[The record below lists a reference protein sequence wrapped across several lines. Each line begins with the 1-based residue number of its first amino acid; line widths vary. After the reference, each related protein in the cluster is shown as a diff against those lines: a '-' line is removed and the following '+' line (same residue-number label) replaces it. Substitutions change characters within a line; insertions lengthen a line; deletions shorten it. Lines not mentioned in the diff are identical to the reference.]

1 MRLVGP
7 KTDMTSPARR
17 GRSFQMMAVSA
28 GLLAAVIAGGAGLLV
43 RNLHRQAIVDTERN
57 LVGLSTVLA
66 DQAERALQAIELVQD
81 SMIGEV
87 RAAGIVHEE
96 DYIAFARRQSLH
108 EALKTRIT
116 ALPQAN
122 AVTIIDRDGNLL
134 NFSRYWPIPTVN
146 IADRDYFR
154 ALATDPALDR
164 VISRPFQNRGDGAWT
179 IYIARKVRAP
189 NGAFLGLVLGAVEL
203 GYLER
208 LYAAIA
214 PASDYVISVF
224 RDDGTLLVRHPQRE
238 GSIGQTFTGA
248 AALRIAFTRPAGGV
262 MRTVSPIDGRDRIAS
277 TRPLAR
283 YPLILSVSRTAE
295 AGLAAWRRQAWL
307 IGAGALVLDLGL
319 AGMVLLGLRQM
330 RAQERLAESEAARA
344 AAEARERGE
353 QELNAQQA
361 QFGVALD
368 HMTQGLCLFDR
379 DNRLIVMNARYA
391 RMHAVPDALR
401 RRGTPVAAL
410 LGHLGADCGWES
422 ALVTACRRSAGSG
435 GPANSATSP
444 TASFTC
450 DLADGRAVAVVHVAV
465 PGGGW
470 LSTHEDVTEQRRAE
484 QRIAH
489 MAAHDALTGLPNRAR
504 MQDRVDAALA
514 ARAAD
519 EAVSVLCLDLD
530 GFKDVNDTYGHAV
543 GDDLLRQVGLRLQE
557 AVGATAL
564 VGRLGGDEFAVMR
577 CAPSHPAGIAALA
590 ERIVRL
596 LRVPFEV
603 QGHEVGIGTSI
614 GIATTEAGEVTTAE
628 VLRRAD
634 VALYQVK
641 AAGRN
646 GWRFFDPAMDA
657 DLQRRRQLG
666 TDLRTALAEGQF
678 ELYYQPIV
686 AADGSGLR
694 AREALLR
701 WRHPR
706 EGFVSPAEFIPIAEA
721 TGQIRRLGAWA
732 LARACV
738 DAAAWPAG
746 LKVAVNL
753 SPVQFVGDALV
764 EEVAGALAASGLSP
778 TRLELEITESV
789 LLQDDEATLAI
800 LHRLRALGVSTA
812 MDDFGTGYSSLS
824 YLRRFPFDKIK
835 IDQCFVR
842 GLGQDGGEEAG
853 SGEIVRATV
862 GLGRALGMIVLAEG
876 VETEEQAA
884 ILRAAGCDEL
894 QGYLFGR
901 PCPVGELRGTGSAG
915 DGRAA
920 A

>member
-7 KTDMTSPARR
+7 TTDMTAPAPAQR
-17 GRSFQMMAVSA
+17 GRSFWMMAVSA
-28 GLLAAVIAGGAGLLV
+28 GLLAAVIAAGSGLLV
-43 RNLHRQAIVDTERN
+43 RDLHDQAVADTERN

-81 SMIGEV
+81 TVIGEFKASGV
-87 RAAGIVHEE
+87 SRPE
-96 DYIAFARRQSLH
+96 DYVALARRPALH
-108 EALKTRIT
+108 EALKTRIA

-122 AVTIIDRDGNLL
+122 AVTVIDRDGSLL
-134 NFSRYWPIPTVN
+134 NFSRYWPIPAVN

-154 ALATDPALDR
+154 AMATDPTLDR
-164 VISRPFQNRGDGAWT
+164 TISRPFQNRGDGAWT
-179 IYIARKVRAP
+179 IYIAHKVRAP
-189 NGAFLGLVLGAVEL
+189 DGAFLGLVLGAVEL

-214 PASDYVISVF
+214 PAGDYVISVF

-238 GSIGQTFTGA
+238 GSIGRSYMDA
-248 AALRIAFTRPAGGV
+248 AALRIALTSPAGGV
-262 MRTVSPIDGRDRIAS
+262 IRMISPIDGRDRIAA
-277 TRPLAR
+277 TRSLAR
-283 YPLILSVSRTAE
+283 FPLILSVSRTTE
-295 AGLAAWRRQAWL
+295 AGLAAWRQQAWL

-319 AGMVLLGLRQM
+319 AGMVLLGLRQA
-330 RAQERLAESEAARA
+330 RAQARLAESEAARA

-361 QFGVALD
+361 QFRIALD

-379 DNRLIVMNARYA
+379 DDRLIVMNARYA
-391 RMHAVPDALR
+391 QMHAVPDALR

-410 LGHLGADCGWES
+410 LEHLGRDGGPAN
-422 ALVTACRRSAGSG
+422 ALVTACSRTAGGAPAAIAAGVSASH
-435 GPANSATSP
+435 
-444 TASFTC
+444 TC
-450 DLADGRAVAVVHVAV
+450 DLPDGRAIAIVHVAV

-470 LSTHEDVTEQRRAE
+470 LGTHEDVTEQRRAE

-489 MAAHDALTGLPNRAR
+489 MAGHDALTGLPNRAR
-504 MQDRVDAALA
+504 MQERVDAALA
-514 ARAAD
+514 GRAAD

-543 GDDLLRQVGLRLQE
+543 GDELLRQVGLRLKE

-614 GIATTEAGEVTTAE
+614 GIATTETGEVTTAE
-628 VLRRAD
+628 LQRRAD

-641 AAGRN
+641 ASGRN
-646 GWRFFDPAMDA
+646 GWRVFDPAMDA

-666 TDLRTALAEGQF
+666 ADLRSALTEGQ
-678 ELYYQPIV
+678 LDLHYQPIV
-686 AADGSGLR
+686 AADGSGPR
-694 AREALLR
+694 AYEALLR

-706 EGFVSPAEFIPIAEA
+706 EGFVSPGEFIPIAEA

-732 LARACV
+732 LARACA
-738 DAAAWPAG
+738 DAAAWPAH

-764 EEVAGALAASGLSP
+764 EEVAQTLAASGLP
-778 TRLELEITESV
+778 AERLELEITESV
-789 LLQDDEATLAI
+789 LLQDDAATLAI

-835 IDQCFVR
+835 IDQSFVR
-842 GLGQDGGEEAG
+842 NLGHEAG
-853 SGEIVRATV
+853 SSEIVRAAV
-862 GLGRALGMIVLAEG
+862 GLGKTFGMIVLAEG

-884 ILRAAGCDEL
+884 ILREAGCDEL

-901 PCPVGELRGTGSAG
+901 PCPVDELRDLAPM
-915 DGRAA
+915 GRAA

>member
-1 MRLVGP
+1 MRRVGP
-7 KTDMTSPARR
+7 TTDMMPPAPALR
-17 GRSFQMMAVSA
+17 GRSFRMVAASA
-28 GLLAAVIAGGAGLLV
+28 GLLAAIIAVGSGLLA
-43 RNLHRQAIVDTERN
+43 RDLHDQAVADTERN
-57 LVGLSTVLA
+57 LTGLSTILA
-66 DQAERALQAIELVQD
+66 DQAERSLQAIELVQETV
-81 SMIGEV
+81 IGEFK
-87 RAAGIVHEE
+87 AAGVSRPE
-96 DYIAFARRQSLH
+96 DYVAQAKRPALH
-108 EALKTRIT
+108 EALRTRIA

-122 AVTIIDRDGNLL
+122 AVTVIARDGTLL
-134 NFSRYWPIPTVN
+134 NFSRYWPIPAIN

-154 ALATDPALDR
+154 MLADDPERDR
-164 VISRPFQNRGDGAWT
+164 AISRPFQNRGDGAWT

-189 NGAFLGLVLGAVEL
+189 DGAFLGLVLGAVEL

-208 LYAAIA
+208 LYAAIV
-214 PASDYVISVF
+214 PASDYVISLF
-224 RDDGTLLVRHPQRE
+224 RDDGTLLVRHPQRD
-238 GSIGQTFTGA
+238 GSVGRTFLNA
-248 AALRIAFTRPAGGV
+248 AALRIALTTPAGGV
-262 MRTVSPIDGRDRIAS
+262 LRTVSPIDGHDRIAA

-283 YPLILSVSRTAE
+283 YPLILSVSRTTE
-295 AGLAAWRRQAWL
+295 AGLAAWRQQAWL

-319 AGMVLLGLRQM
+319 AGMVLLGLRQA
-330 RAQERLAESEAARA
+330 RAQARLTESEAARA

-361 QFGVALD
+361 QFRIALD

-379 DNRLIVMNARYA
+379 DDRLIVMNARYA
-391 RMHAVPDALR
+391 QMHAVPNALR

-410 LGHLGADCGWES
+410 LEHLGRDGGPAN
-422 ALVTACRRSAGSG
+422 ALVTACSRTAGGAPAAIAAGVSASH
-435 GPANSATSP
+435 
-444 TASFTC
+444 TC
-450 DLADGRAVAVVHVAV
+450 DLPDGRAIAIVHVAV

-470 LSTHEDVTEQRRAE
+470 LGTHEDVTEQRRAE

-489 MAAHDALTGLPNRAR
+489 MAGHDALTGLPNRAR
-504 MQDRVDAALA
+504 MQERVDAALA
-514 ARAAD
+514 GRAAD

-543 GDDLLRQVGLRLQE
+543 GDELLRQVGLRLKE
-557 AVGATAL
+557 AVGVTAL

-614 GIATTEAGEVTTAE
+614 GIATTETGEVTTAE
-628 VLRRAD
+628 LQRRAD

-641 AAGRN
+641 ASGRN

-666 TDLRTALAEGQF
+666 ADLRSALTEGQ
-678 ELYYQPIV
+678 LDLHYQPIV
-686 AADGSGLR
+686 AADGALR
-694 AREALLR
+694 AFEALLR

-706 EGFVSPAEFIPIAEA
+706 EGFVSPGEFIPIAEA

-732 LARACV
+732 LARACA
-738 DAAAWPAG
+738 DAAAWPAD

-764 EEVAGALAASGLSP
+764 EEVAQALAASGLP
-778 TRLELEITESV
+778 AERLELEITDSV
-789 LLQDDEATLAI
+789 LLQDDAATLAI

-835 IDQCFVR
+835 IDQSFVR
-842 GLGQDGGEEAG
+842 NLGHEAG
-853 SGEIVRATV
+853 SSEIVRAAV
-862 GLGRALGMIVLAEG
+862 GLGKTFGMIVLAEG

-884 ILRAAGCDEL
+884 ILREAGCDEL

-901 PCPVGELRGTGSAG
+901 PCPVAELRGSGPAG
-915 DGRAA
+915 PGRAA